1 MAKSK
6 FAEAMRTEI
15 AGLET
20 ELTRDVRYIR
30 LRELRKL
37 LSLYGEDDSYSNV
50 KEPTVATAAPS
61 AKRVRQSPRQ
71 TSPQRDNA
79 LSAVREFVI
88 SRKDVVP
95 TRDIL
100 THLLSIGINVSGA
113 KPLNNLSAIISTS
126 GEFEAHGRSGW
137 TLLER
142 DDPHDQDL
150 MRDEGSVRSVN
161 G

>member
-1 MAKSK
+1 MAKSG
-6 FAEAMRTEI
+6 FAEAMRAEI
-15 AGLET
+15 TGLET
-20 ELTRDVRYIR
+20 ELARDVRYIR

-37 LSLYGEDDSYSNV
+37 LPLYGNDDSHTNA
-50 KEPTVATAAPS
+50 KEPTVAMAKSS
-61 AKRVRQSPRQ
+61 AKQVRQSTRQ
-71 TSPQRDNA
+71 TSPQRDKA
-79 LSAVREFVI
+79 LSAAREFVI
-88 SRKDVVP
+88 SRGNVVP

-137 TLLER
+137 TLLEH
-142 DDPHDQDL
+142 DDPRDQDL
-150 MRDEGSVRSVN
+150 MRDEGGVRSVN